1 MFVGKRKDSLRIVRR
16 ILVVE
21 DELDIQKLIKMTLR
35 VHGVKEVSVAGDGE
49 ECLEAVKQGK
59 PDLILLDVSMPKLD
73 GYETCRLLK
82 ANPDT
87 RDIPVIFLSAR
98 TQADEREMGLRAG
111 AQGYLSKPFD
121 PTTLYSQILEIL
133 EGQLT

>member
-1 MFVGKRKDSLRIVRR
+1 MVRS

-21 DELDIQKLIKMTLR
+21 DELDIQKLIKMSLR
-35 VHGVKEVSVAGDGE
+35 LQGVKEVSVASDGE
-49 ECLEAVKQGK
+49 ECLEVVKQTK
-59 PDLILLDVSMPKLD
+59 PELILLDVSMPKLD
-73 GYETCRLLK
+73 GYETCRILK

-87 RDIPVIFLSAR
+87 RGIPVIFLSAK
-98 TQADEREMGLRAG
+98 TQADEQEMGMRAG

-121 PTTLYSQILEIL
+121 PTTLYSKILEIL

>member
-1 MFVGKRKDSLRIVRR
+1 MILQK

-21 DELDIQKLIKMTLR
+21 DQLDIQKLIKMTLR
-35 VHGVKEVSVAGDGE
+35 VKGVKEVFVAGDGE
-49 ECLEAVKQGK
+49 ECLETLKSVK
-59 PDLILLDVSMPKLD
+59 PDLILLDVSMPRLD
-73 GYETCRLLK
+73 GYETCRRVK

-98 TQADEREMGLRAG
+98 TQSDERETGLRAG
-111 AQGYLSKPFD
+111 ASGYLSKPFD

-133 EGQLT
+133 QGQLT